1 MAEGCLP
8 AATHKCLDLPIA
20 RAYTSIQIWLDQTKG
35 CDLIRFGISAIC
47 IFLAVLLAGSAF
59 PKTLDELSESDVT
72 TVEPLLTQSVSPG
85 TIVLDQIVD
94 PEEYVTGPGDQLT
107 IVFTGK
113 LVKRYTLDVTPEGVL
128 LVPEFGPIT
137 IAHIP
142 LAAAKSKILS
152 ALQSRYR
159 DVSISVFLT
168 RLRFVKV
175 TVSGEVENPGVI
187 ILSAGDRISE
197 AIRSAGGILPGA
209 STRNI
214 TLIRGDRRSVAD
226 LLKYFRTGS
235 KTANPYV
242 NEGDIIVVPSSEI
255 RIDRIG
261 IFGAVKSPGSFE
273 YSPDDRL
280 SDLLML
286 AYGLTTD
293 VDSFSC
299 KIVRFEDDNASKR
312 TIEVDLPAGSAWIDS
327 VKTIELF
334 PDDRVYFLK
343 IPSFH
348 ETAQVTVIGEVLY
361 PGSYPIVEDSTR
373 ITDVIR
379 VAGGLTENASLS
391 EASMDRA
398 GFESL
403 PESEI
408 EKQLQISADELGDVE
423 KEYLKFRTTDH
434 PGRVSIDFW
443 KLLIENDRSYDV
455 TLKDGDRILIPKL
468 SRTVSVVGK
477 VLRPGLIEFSYGKD
491 AEYYIGLAGGFG
503 WKANKGKVKII
514 KAASGAIVKPS
525 KKLPIEVGDAVVVP
539 EKIPINWWSVIKDVG
554 AFLADI
560 ATVYIVIDQVI
571 K

>member
-8 AATHKCLDLPIA
+8 AASHKCLDLPIV
-20 RAYTSIQIWLDQTKG
+20 RTYTSIQIWLDQTKG
-35 CDLIRFGISAIC
+35 IDLIRFGISAIC
-47 IFLAVLLAGSAF
+47 ILVVILFVGSAY
-59 PKTLDELSESDVT
+59 PKTPDESSKPGVKA
-72 TVEPLLTQSVSPG
+72 VEPLIARSSSPEA
-85 TIVLDQIVD
+85 IVLDQVVD

-113 LVKRYTLDVTPEGVL
+113 LVKRYTLDITPEGVL
-128 LVPEFGPIT
+128 LVPEFGPIA

-175 TVSGEVENPGVI
+175 TVSGEVEAPGVI
-187 ILSAGDRISE
+187 VLSAGDRISE

-214 TLIRGDRRSVAD
+214 TLIRGDKRPVVD
-226 LLKYFRTGS
+226 LLKYSRTGS

-242 NEGDIIVVPSSEI
+242 NEGDIIVVPSSER

-273 YSPDDRL
+273 YSPNDRL

-299 KIVRFEDDNASKR
+299 KIVRFEDDHVSKR
-312 TIEVDLPAGSAWIDS
+312 TIDVSLPAGSAWIDS
-327 VKTIELF
+327 VRKIELF
-334 PDDRVYFLK
+334 PDDRVYFLR
-343 IPSFH
+343 IPSYH
-348 ETAQVTVIGEVLY
+348 ETAQVTVTGQVVY

-373 ITDVIR
+373 ISDVIR
-379 VAGGLTENASLS
+379 MAGGLTEDASLS
-391 EASMDRA
+391 EASMDRY

-403 PESEI
+403 PEGEI

-423 KEYLKFRTTDH
+423 KEYLKFRSADH

-443 KLLIENDRSYDV
+443 KLLIESDRSFDV
-455 TLKDGDRILIPKL
+455 TLKDGDRIVIPKL

-477 VLRPGLIEFSYGKD
+477 VVRPGLIEFSYGKN
-491 AEYYIGLAGGFG
+491 AEYYIKLAGGFG
-503 WKANKGKVKII
+503 WKANKGKVRII

-525 KKLPIEVGDAVVVP
+525 RKVPIEVGDAVVVP
-539 EKIPINWWSVIKDVG
+539 ERVPRNWWGVVKDVG

-560 ATVYIVIDQVI
+560 ATVYIVIDQVV

>member
-1 MAEGCLP
+1 MAEGCLQ

-20 RAYTSIQIWLDQTKG
+20 RAYTSIQIWLDQTRG
-35 CDLIRFGISAIC
+35 TRLIRFGIPAIC
-47 IFLAVLLAGSAF
+47 VFLAILLVPNAF
-59 PKTLDELSESDVT
+59 AKTPDQSSEPEVKK
-72 TVEPLLTQSVSPG
+72 VEPLLTQSMSPG
-85 TIVLDQIVD
+85 TVVLDQVVD
-94 PEEYVTGPGDQLT
+94 SEEYVTGPGDQLT

-113 LVKRYTLDVTPEGVL
+113 LVERYTLDITPEGVL
-128 LVPEFGPIT
+128 LVPEFGPIS
-137 IAHIP
+137 IAHIT
-142 LAAAKSKILS
+142 LAAAKSKILT

-175 TVSGEVENPGVI
+175 TVSGEVEDPGVI
-187 ILSAGDRISE
+187 VLSAGDRISE
-197 AIRSAGGILPGA
+197 AIRSAGGVLPGA
-209 STRNI
+209 SMRNI
-214 TLIRGDRRSVAD
+214 TLIRAEKRPVVD

-242 NEGDIIVVPSSEI
+242 NEGDIIVVPSSEG

-273 YSPDDRL
+273 YSPNDRL

-299 KIVRFEDDNASKR
+299 KIVRFEDDHVSKR
-312 TIEVDLPAGSAWIDS
+312 TIEVGLPAGSAWMDS
-327 VKTIELF
+327 VRKIDLF
-334 PDDRVYFLK
+334 PDDRVYFLR
-343 IPSFH
+343 IPSYH
-348 ETAQVTVIGEVLY
+348 ETAQVTVIGEVVY
-361 PGSYPIVEDSTR
+361 PGNYPIVEDSTR
-373 ITDVIR
+373 ISDVIR
-379 VAGGLTENASLS
+379 MAGGLTEDASLS
-391 EASMDRA
+391 EASMDRF

-403 PESEI
+403 KEGEI
-408 EKQLQISADELGDVE
+408 EKLLQISEDKLDDVE
-423 KEYLKFRTTDH
+423 KEYLKFRSADH

-443 KLLIENDRSYDV
+443 KLLIENDRSFDV
-455 TLKDGDRILIPKL
+455 TLKDGDRILIPRL

-477 VLRPGLIEFSYGKD
+477 VLRPGLCEFSYGKD
-491 AEYYIGLAGGFG
+491 AQYYIGLAGGFG
-503 WKANKGKVKII
+503 WKANKGKVRII

-525 KKLPIEVGDAVVVP
+525 NKVPIEVGDAIVVP
-539 EKIPINWWSVIKDVG
+539 EKVSRNWWSVVRDVG

-560 ATVYIVIDQVI
+560 ATVYIVIDQVM

>member
-1 MAEGCLP
+1 MP
-8 AATHKCLDLPIA
+8 ATVDKCLDLLNA

-35 CDLIRFGISAIC
+35 IDLIRFGISAIC
-47 IFLAVLLAGSAF
+47 IFLAIVFVGSAY
-59 PKTLDELSESDVT
+59 PKTLDDMSESDVKT
-72 TVEPLLTQSVSPG
+72 AEPLVTRSLSPWA
-85 TIVLDQIVD
+85 IVLDQVID

-107 IVFTGK
+107 IVFGGK

-175 TVSGEVENPGVI
+175 TVSGEVENPSVI
-187 ILSAGDRISE
+187 VVSAGDRISE
-197 AIRSAGGILPGA
+197 AIRNAGGILPGA
-209 STRNI
+209 SMRNI
-214 TLIRGDRRSVAD
+214 TLIRGDKRPDVD

-242 NEGDIIVVPSSEI
+242 NEGDIIVVPSIER

-261 IFGAVKSPGSFE
+261 IYGAVKSPGSFE
-273 YSPDDRL
+273 YSPNDRL

-293 VDSFSC
+293 VDSSSC
-299 KIVRFEDDNASKR
+299 KIVRFEDDHVSKR
-312 TIEVDLPAGSAWIDS
+312 TIEVSLPAGSAWIDS
-327 VKTIELF
+327 VRKIELF

-348 ETAQVTVIGEVLY
+348 ETAQVTVIGQVVY

-373 ITDVIR
+373 ISDVIR
-379 VAGGLTENASLS
+379 MAGGLTEDASLS
-391 EASMDRA
+391 EASMDRS

-403 PESEI
+403 AEGEI

-423 KEYLKFRTTDH
+423 REYLKFRSADH

-443 KLLIENDRSYDV
+443 KLLIENDRSFDV
-455 TLKDGDRILIPKL
+455 TLKNGDRILIPKL

-477 VLRPGLIEFSYGKD
+477 VLRPGLIEFSYGKN

-503 WKANKGKVKII
+503 WKANKRKVRII

-525 KKLPIEVGDAVVVP
+525 KDVPIEVGDAVVVP
-539 EKIPINWWSVIKDVG
+539 ERVSRNWWGVIRDVG

-560 ATVYIVIDQVI
+560 ATVYIVIDQVM